1 MAKTF
6 QVGIYSSDKVIYEGE
21 AISLIV
27 PSASGFLGVLADHA
41 PLVARLSNGKITI
54 RTREGNTSAIDS
66 SPGGFLQVLRNQVTL
81 LL

>member
-6 QVGIYSSDKVIYEGE
+6 QVDIYAPDKIIYQGQ

-27 PSASGFLGVLADHA
+27 PSALGFLGVLADHA
-41 PLVARLSNGKITI
+41 PLVARLSSGKITI
-54 RTREGNTSAIDS
+54 RTPEGALRVIDS
-66 SPGGFLQVLRNQVTL
+66 LTGGFLQVLQNQATL